1 METNWSLYKWC
12 INDTDRLLI
21 NLCSSGVVELDSVA
35 VLLLIMLPFADSVS
49 LRVALGQ
56 FSFFNSNDS
65 REAKDPEFSLESLP
79 DRRKRIK
86 ILALVLHETISVV
99 VLTLCCYRSEPWLY
113 FGGQE
118 REGRDSLQRF
128 SKALLQRSHA

>member
-1 METNWSLYKWC
+1 M
-12 INDTDRLLI
+12 
-21 NLCSSGVVELDSVA
+21 NLCGSGVAQPDSVA
-35 VLLLIMLPFADSVS
+35 VLLLIMLPSADSVS
-49 LRVALGQ
+49 LRVALDQ

-65 REAKDPEFSLESLP
+65 REAKDPEFSLELLP

-86 ILALVLHETISVV
+86 ILALVLHETIGVMA
-99 VLTLCCYRSEPWLY
+99 LTLCCYRSEPCLY
-113 FGGQE
+113 FGGEE